1 MVKVRLERGAMVQVR
16 SMQLLQIL
24 FIILLSRKI
33 DVRPD
38 SLEIQDAMEVARPVA
53 LSNAIPKREVEVS
66 DDGRWAEDVR
76 EGLGHDRRGWRE
88 VQGRSEEGEEEARGH
103 WVMVRRRKTYKRWW
117 CVPLYVGAQRS

>member
-76 EGLGHDRRGWRE
+76 EGLGHDRRG
-88 VQGRSEEGEEEARGH
+88 
-103 WVMVRRRKTYKRWW
+103 
-117 CVPLYVGAQRS
+117 